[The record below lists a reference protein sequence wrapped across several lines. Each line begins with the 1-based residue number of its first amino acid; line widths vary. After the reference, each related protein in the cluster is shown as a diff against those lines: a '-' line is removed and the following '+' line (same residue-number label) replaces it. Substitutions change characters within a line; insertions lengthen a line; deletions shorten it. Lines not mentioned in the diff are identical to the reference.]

1 MSTLT
6 TQAIAETLG
15 TVQLGVLFSTFLFG
29 ILFMQWVTYFTS
41 KFNDGWT
48 IRGLV
53 YWIIIL
59 DITHVAISWEYL
71 WMYTVSNFGNAATLY
86 AAHWQYDS
94 GPIFIVLT
102 AAPTQFFLINRTR
115 RMLALQHP
123 YLANAIFAFT
133 CTLGFV
139 QVFMGLFMS
148 GSLLALDA
156 SGSATTEGYTKFVP
170 IAVAWES
177 VAIAT
182 DMTVMISLVATLLYR
197 RTGFR
202 QTDWMVY
209 NLILVA
215 IECAF
220 PVTLF
225 TIGHITGVVASP
237 TTAIHQLFAWSQA
250 RLYSNT
256 LFLNL
261 NERKKLRR
269 GHDGTGKST
278 FKFQE
283 LNFVT
288 GNDRSAVRNM
298 GGNGP
303 QVRVDVTRE
312 EDYGME
318 SMSNTGRD
326 ADLKPIASV

>member
-1 MSTLT
+1 
-6 TQAIAETLG
+6 
-15 TVQLGVLFSTFLFG
+15 
-29 ILFMQWVTYFTS
+29 
-41 KFNDGWT
+41 
-48 IRGLV
+48 
-53 YWIIIL
+53 
-59 DITHVAISWEYL
+59 
-71 WMYTVSNFGNAATLY
+71 MYTVSNFGNTATLY

-202 QTDWMVY
+202 RVSETDWMVY

>member
-182 DMTVMISLVATLLYR
+182 DMTV
-197 RTGFR
+197 
-202 QTDWMVY
+202 
-209 NLILVA
+209 ILV
-215 IECAF
+215 I
-220 PVTLF
+220 
-225 TIGHITGVVASP
+225 
-237 TTAIHQLFAWSQA
+237 SQESLLVL
-250 RLYSNT
+250 RQQSTN
-256 LFLNL
+256 FLLGRKNL

-269 GHDGTGKST
+269 GHDGTGNST

-288 GNDRSAVRNM
+288 GKDRSAGRNM
-298 GGNGP
+298 SGSGP

-326 ADLKPIASV
+326 ADLKPVASV

>member
-182 DMTVMISLVATLLYR
+182 DMTVMISLVATLLVSE
-197 RTGFR
+197 
-202 QTDWMVY
+202 TDWMVY

>member
-1 MSTLT
+1 
-6 TQAIAETLG
+6 
-15 TVQLGVLFSTFLFG
+15 
-29 ILFMQWVTYFTS
+29 
-41 KFNDGWT
+41 
-48 IRGLV
+48 
-53 YWIIIL
+53 
-59 DITHVAISWEYL
+59 
-71 WMYTVSNFGNAATLY
+71 
-86 AAHWQYDS
+86 
-94 GPIFIVLT
+94 
-102 AAPTQFFLINRTR
+102 
-115 RMLALQHP
+115 MLALQHP

-182 DMTVMISLVATLLYR
+182 DMTVI

-225 TIGHITGVVASP
+225 TIGHITGV
-237 TTAIHQLFAWSQA
+237 
-250 RLYSNT
+250 
-256 LFLNL
+256 
-261 NERKKLRR
+261 LRR
-269 GHDGTGKST
+269 GHDGT
-278 FKFQE
+278 
-283 LNFVT
+283 
-288 GNDRSAVRNM
+288 VRNM